1 MVDAMSEPQ
10 PGILESCPTACRYL
24 FLRPRPDVDVRPSL
38 RLLAQRPIDDSWV
51 VGIGSPVAA
60 AVGLEIEGLRVHP
73 ALTGSG
79 VVVPST
85 QAGLWL
91 WLRGEDRG
99 TLLHTGRELTE
110 LLAPGFA
117 LDEVIEGF
125 RHREGRDLSGYEDGT
140 ENPVGDAAIAAAL
153 TSDGGSFVAVQR
165 WVHDLQRLWT
175 MTPSERDANVGRRV
189 SDNEEI
195 DDAPASAHVKRTA
208 QESFSPPAFVLRRS
222 MAWTDPER
230 EGLVFVAF
238 GRSFDAYES
247 LLRRMLGLEDS
258 ITDALFRF
266 TRPISGSYF
275 YCPPCARGRV
285 QLDV

>member
-1 MVDAMSEPQ
+1 MTEPQ
-10 PGILESCPTACRYL
+10 PGILADCPAACRYL
-24 FLRPRPDVDVRPSL
+24 FLRPRPGADVRASL
-38 RLLAQRPIDDSWV
+38 HALAQRPIDESWV

-60 AVGLEIEGLRVHP
+60 AAGMQVEGLRVHP
-73 ALTGSG
+73 ALAGSG
-79 VVVPST
+79 VVAPST

-91 WLRGEDRG
+91 WLRGDDRG
-99 TLLHTGRELTE
+99 SLLHTGRELTD
-110 LLAPGFA
+110 LLAPGFV
-117 LDEVIEGF
+117 LDEAIEGF

-140 ENPVGDAAIAAAL
+140 ENPTGDAAIAAAC
-153 TSDGGSFVAVQR
+153 TPTGGSFVAVQR
-165 WVHDLQRLWT
+165 WIHDLRGLQA
-175 MTPSERDANVGRRV
+175 MTPDDRDACVGRRL

-195 DDAPASAHVKRTA
+195 DDAPAWAHVKRTA

-238 GRSFDAYES
+238 GNSFDSYEA
-247 LLRRMLGLEDS
+247 LLRRMLGLEDA

-275 YCPPCARGRV
+275 YCPPCSRGRV
-285 QLDV
+285 QID

>member
-1 MVDAMSEPQ
+1 MTEPQ
-10 PGILESCPTACRYL
+10 PGILADCPAACRYL
-24 FLRPRPDVDVRPSL
+24 FLRPRPGADVRASL
-38 RLLAQRPIDDSWV
+38 HALAQRPIDESWV

-60 AVGLEIEGLRVHP
+60 AAGMQVEGLRVHP
-73 ALTGSG
+73 ALAGSG
-79 VVVPST
+79 VVAPST

-91 WLRGEDRG
+91 WLRGDDRG
-99 TLLHTGRELTE
+99 SLLHTGRELTD
-110 LLAPGFA
+110 LLAPGFV
-117 LDEVIEGF
+117 LDEAIEGF

-140 ENPVGDAAIAAAL
+140 ENPRGDAAIAAAC
-153 TSDGGSFVAVQR
+153 TPTGGSFVAVQR
-165 WVHDLQRLWT
+165 WVHDLRGLQA
-175 MTPSERDANVGRRV
+175 MTPDDRDACVGRRL

-195 DDAPASAHVKRTA
+195 DDAPAWAHVKRTA

-238 GRSFDAYES
+238 GNSFDSYEA
-247 LLRRMLGLEDS
+247 LLRRMLGLEDA

-275 YCPPCARGRV
+275 YCPPCLRGRV
-285 QLDV
+285 QID

>member
-1 MVDAMSEPQ
+1 MTEPQ
-10 PGILESCPTACRYL
+10 PGILADCPAACRYL
-24 FLRPRPDVDVRPSL
+24 FLRPRPGADVRASL
-38 RLLAQRPIDDSWV
+38 HLLAQRPIDESWV

-60 AVGLEIEGLRVHP
+60 AAGMQVEGLRVHP
-73 ALTGSG
+73 ALAGSG
-79 VVVPST
+79 VVAPST

-91 WLRGEDRG
+91 WLRGGDRG
-99 TLLHTGRELTE
+99 SLLHTGRELTD
-110 LLAPGFA
+110 LLAPGFV

-140 ENPVGDAAIAAAL
+140 ENPTGDAAIAAAC
-153 TSDGGSFVAVQR
+153 TPTGGSFVAVQR
-165 WVHDLQRLWT
+165 WVHDLRGLQA
-175 MTPSERDANVGRRV
+175 MTPDERDGCVGRRL

-195 DDAPASAHVKRTA
+195 DDAPAWAHVKRTA

-238 GRSFDAYES
+238 GNSFDSYEA
-247 LLRRMLGLEDS
+247 LLRRMLGLEDA

-275 YCPPCARGRV
+275 YCPPCSRGHV
-285 QLDV
+285 QID

>member
-1 MVDAMSEPQ
+1 MTEPQ
-10 PGILESCPTACRYL
+10 PGILADCPPACRYL
-24 FLRPRPDVDVRPSL
+24 FLRARPEADVRTTL
-38 RLLAQRPIDDSWV
+38 QVLAQRPIDESWV

-60 AVGLEIEGLRVHP
+60 AAGMHVEGLRAHP

-79 VVVPST
+79 VVAPST

-91 WLRGEDRG
+91 WLRGHDRG
-99 TLLHTGRELTE
+99 TLLHTGRELVD
-110 LLAPGFA
+110 LLAPSFV

-140 ENPVGDAAIAAAL
+140 ENPIGDAALAAAC
-153 TSDGGSFVAVQR
+153 TPNGGSFVAVQR
-165 WVHDLQRLWT
+165 WVHDLRRLQA
-175 MTPSERDANVGRRV
+175 MTPVERDGAVGRRLV
-189 SDNEEI
+189 DNEEL

-222 MAWTDPER
+222 MPWTDPER

-238 GRSFDAYES
+238 GKSLDSYEAQ
-247 LLRRMLGLEDS
+247 LRRMLGLEDT

-275 YCPPCARGRV
+275 YCPPCSRGRV
-285 QLDV
+285 QFDL